1 MGSQTSRKS
10 AGTHKLDALRKTK
23 KLKQTNIVLSLLEET
38 FSIHRL
44 ALDASLP
51 EAVSECDFYSLSK
64 TAEET
69 SLVCPENI
77 AVSSE
82 KSNPDWKCLKVAG
95 PLDFKLTGILSG
107 ITDVLAGEKISIF
120 AISTFDTDYIL
131 IKREYLT
138 TAVSALERAGYQ
150 FN

>member
-1 MGSQTSRKS
+1 MEPY
-10 AGTHKLDALRKTK
+10 KL
-23 KLKQTNIVLSLLEET
+23 VLSVLEET

-44 ALDASLP
+44 APDASLP

-64 TAEET
+64 TTDEL
-69 SLVCPENI
+69 SLVCPEHL
-77 AVSSE
+77 AVKSE

-95 PLDFKLTGILSG
+95 PLDFELTGILAG
-107 ITDVLAGEKISIF
+107 ITEVLAKEKLSVF

-131 IKREYLT
+131 IKKQGLT
-138 TAVSALERAGYQ
+138 AAISALERAGYQ

>member
-1 MGSQTSRKS
+1 MEPS
-10 AGTHKLDALRKTK
+10 KL
-23 KLKQTNIVLSLLEET
+23 VLSVLEET

-44 ALDASLP
+44 APDASFP

-64 TAEET
+64 TTDEL
-69 SLVCPENI
+69 SLVCPEHL
-77 AVSSE
+77 AVKSG

-95 PLDFKLTGILSG
+95 PLDFELTGILAG
-107 ITDVLAGEKISIF
+107 ITEVLAKEKLSVF

-131 IKREYLT
+131 IKKQGLT
-138 TAVSALERAGYQ
+138 AAISALQRVGYI

>member
-1 MGSQTSRKS
+1 M
-10 AGTHKLDALRKTK
+10 
-23 KLKQTNIVLSLLEET
+23 E
-38 FSIHRL
+38 
-44 ALDASLP
+44 
-51 EAVSECDFYSLSK
+51 
-64 TAEET
+64 
-69 SLVCPENI
+69 
-77 AVSSE
+77 
-82 KSNPDWKCLKVAG
+82 G

>member
-1 MGSQTSRKS
+1 MEPY
-10 AGTHKLDALRKTK
+10 KL
-23 KLKQTNIVLSLLEET
+23 VLSVLEET

-44 ALDASLP
+44 APDASLP

-64 TAEET
+64 TTDEL
-69 SLVCPENI
+69 SLVCPEHL
-77 AVSSE
+77 AVKSE

-95 PLDFKLTGILSG
+95 PLDFELTGILPG
-107 ITDVLAGEKISIF
+107 ITEVLAKEKLSVF

-131 IKREYLT
+131 LKKQGLT
-138 TAVSALERAGYQ
+138 AAISALERVGYI

>member
-10 AGTHKLDALRKTK
+10 AGTNKLDALRKTK
-23 KLKQTNIVLSLLEET
+23 KLKQTNLVLSLLEET

-64 TAEET
+64 TAEEI

-77 AVSSE
+77 AVTSE

-95 PLDFKLTGILSG
+95 PLDFKLTGILSA
-107 ITDVLAGEKISIF
+107 ITDVLAEEKISIF

>member
-1 MGSQTSRKS
+1 MGTQTSRKS
-10 AGTHKLDALRKTK
+10 SGTHKLDALRKTK
-23 KLKQTNIVLSLLEET
+23 KLKKTNLVLSLLEET

-64 TAEET
+64 TAEEF
-69 SLVCPENI
+69 SLVCPQHLS
-77 AVSSE
+77 VTSE
-82 KSNPDWKCLKVAG
+82 KRNPDWKCLKVAG

-107 ITDVLAGEKISIF
+107 IADVLAEEKISIF
-120 AISTFDTDYIL
+120 TISTFDTDYIL

-138 TAVSALERAGYQ
+138 TAISALENAGYH

>member
-1 MGSQTSRKS
+1 METS
-10 AGTHKLDALRKTK
+10 KL
-23 KLKQTNIVLSLLEET
+23 VLSVLEET

-44 ALDASLP
+44 APDASLP

-64 TAEET
+64 TTDEL
-69 SLVCPENI
+69 SLVCPEHL
-77 AVSSE
+77 AVKSE

-95 PLDFKLTGILSG
+95 PLDFELTGILAG
-107 ITDVLAGEKISIF
+107 ITDVLAKEKLSVF

-131 IKREYLT
+131 IKKQGLT
-138 TAVSALERAGYQ
+138 AAISALERVGYI

>member
-1 MGSQTSRKS
+1 MEPY
-10 AGTHKLDALRKTK
+10 KL
-23 KLKQTNIVLSLLEET
+23 VLSVLEET

-44 ALDASLP
+44 APDASLP

-64 TAEET
+64 TTDEL
-69 SLVCPENI
+69 SLVCPEHL
-77 AVSSE
+77 AVKSE

-95 PLDFKLTGILSG
+95 PLDFELTGILAG
-107 ITDVLAGEKISIF
+107 ITDVLAKQKLSVF

-131 IKREYLT
+131 IKKQGLT
-138 TAVSALERAGYQ
+138 AAISALQRVGYI

>member
-1 MGSQTSRKS
+1 MEPS
-10 AGTHKLDALRKTK
+10 KL
-23 KLKQTNIVLSLLEET
+23 VLSVLEET

-44 ALDASLP
+44 APDASLP

-64 TAEET
+64 TTDEL
-69 SLVCPENI
+69 SLVCPEHL
-77 AVSSE
+77 AVKSE

-95 PLDFKLTGILSG
+95 PLDFELTGILAG
-107 ITDVLAGEKISIF
+107 ITDVLAKEKLSVF

-131 IKREYLT
+131 IKKQGLT
-138 TAVSALERAGYQ
+138 AAISALQRVGYL

>member
-1 MGSQTSRKS
+1 MEPY
-10 AGTHKLDALRKTK
+10 KL
-23 KLKQTNIVLSLLEET
+23 VLSVLEET

-44 ALDASLP
+44 APDASLP

-64 TAEET
+64 TTDEL
-69 SLVCPENI
+69 SLVCPEHI
-77 AVSSE
+77 AVKSE

-95 PLDFKLTGILSG
+95 PLDFELTGILAG
-107 ITDVLAGEKISIF
+107 ITDVLAKEKLSVF

-131 IKREYLT
+131 IKKQGLT
-138 TAVSALERAGYQ
+138 AAISALQRVGYI

>member
-1 MGSQTSRKS
+1 METS
-10 AGTHKLDALRKTK
+10 KL
-23 KLKQTNIVLSLLEET
+23 VLSVLEET

-44 ALDASLP
+44 APDASLP

-64 TAEET
+64 TTDEL
-69 SLVCPENI
+69 SLVCPEHL
-77 AVSSE
+77 AVKSE

-95 PLDFKLTGILSG
+95 PLDFELTGILAG
-107 ITDVLAGEKISIF
+107 ITEVLAKEKFSVF

-131 IKREYLT
+131 IKKQGLT
-138 TAVSALERAGYQ
+138 AAISALQRVGYI

>member
-1 MGSQTSRKS
+1 MEPS
-10 AGTHKLDALRKTK
+10 KL
-23 KLKQTNIVLSLLEET
+23 VLSVLEET

-44 ALDASLP
+44 APDASLP

-64 TAEET
+64 TTDEL
-69 SLVCPENI
+69 SLVCPEHI
-77 AVSSE
+77 AVKSE

-95 PLDFKLTGILSG
+95 PLDFELTGILAG
-107 ITDVLAGEKISIF
+107 ITEVLAKEKLSVF

-131 IKREYLT
+131 LKKQGLT
-138 TAVSALERAGYQ
+138 AAISALERVGYI

>member
-1 MGSQTSRKS
+1 MEPY
-10 AGTHKLDALRKTK
+10 KL
-23 KLKQTNIVLSLLEET
+23 VLSVLEET

-44 ALDASLP
+44 APDASLP

-64 TAEET
+64 TTDEL
-69 SLVCPENI
+69 SLVCPEHL
-77 AVSSE
+77 AVKSE

-95 PLDFKLTGILSG
+95 PLDFELTGILAG
-107 ITDVLAGEKISIF
+107 ITEVLAKEKFSVF

-131 IKREYLT
+131 IKKQGLT
-138 TAVSALERAGYQ
+138 AAISALQRVGYI

>member
-23 KLKQTNIVLSLLEET
+23 KLKQTNLVLSLLEET

-64 TAEET
+64 TAEEI

-77 AVSSE
+77 AVTSE
-82 KSNPDWKCLKVAG
+82 KSNPDWKCLKVEG

>member
-1 MGSQTSRKS
+1 MEPS
-10 AGTHKLDALRKTK
+10 KL
-23 KLKQTNIVLSLLEET
+23 VLSVLEET

-44 ALDASLP
+44 APDASLP

-64 TAEET
+64 TTDEL
-69 SLVCPENI
+69 SLVCPEHL
-77 AVSSE
+77 AVKSE

-95 PLDFKLTGILSG
+95 PLDFELTGILAG
-107 ITDVLAGEKISIF
+107 ITDVLAKEKLSVF

-131 IKREYLT
+131 LKKQGLT
-138 TAVSALERAGYQ
+138 AAISALERVGYI

>member
-1 MGSQTSRKS
+1 MGTQTSRKS
-10 AGTHKLDALRKTK
+10 AGTDKLDALRKTK
-23 KLKQTNIVLSLLEET
+23 KLKQTNLVLSLLEET

-64 TAEET
+64 TAEEI

-77 AVSSE
+77 AVTSE

-107 ITDVLAGEKISIF
+107 ITNVLAKKKISVF
-120 AISTFDTDYIL
+120 AISTFDTDYFL
-131 IKREYLT
+131 IKKQNLT
-138 TAVSALERAGYQ
+138 NAVSALERAGYL
-150 FN
+150 FS

>member
-1 MGSQTSRKS
+1 MEPS
-10 AGTHKLDALRKTK
+10 KL
-23 KLKQTNIVLSLLEET
+23 VLSVLEET

-44 ALDASLP
+44 APDASLP

-64 TAEET
+64 TTDEL
-69 SLVCPENI
+69 SLVCPEHL
-77 AVSSE
+77 AVKSE

-95 PLDFKLTGILSG
+95 PLDFELTGILAG
-107 ITDVLAGEKISIF
+107 ITEVLAKEKLSVF

-131 IKREYLT
+131 IKKQGLT
-138 TAVSALERAGYQ
+138 AAISALERVGYI

>member
-1 MGSQTSRKS
+1 MEPS
-10 AGTHKLDALRKTK
+10 KL
-23 KLKQTNIVLSLLEET
+23 VLSVLEET

-44 ALDASLP
+44 APDASLP

-64 TAEET
+64 TTDEL
-69 SLVCPENI
+69 SLVCPEHL
-77 AVSSE
+77 AVKSE

-95 PLDFKLTGILSG
+95 PLDFELTGILAG
-107 ITDVLAGEKISIF
+107 ITDVLAKEKLSVF

-131 IKREYLT
+131 IKKQGLT
-138 TAVSALERAGYQ
+138 AAISALQRVGYI

>member
-1 MGSQTSRKS
+1 MEPY
-10 AGTHKLDALRKTK
+10 KL
-23 KLKQTNIVLSLLEET
+23 VLSVLEET

-44 ALDASLP
+44 APDASLP

-64 TAEET
+64 TPDEL
-69 SLVCPENI
+69 SLLCPEHL
-77 AVSSE
+77 VVKSE

-95 PLDFKLTGILSG
+95 PLDFELTGILAG
-107 ITDVLAGEKISIF
+107 ITEVLAKEKLSVF

-131 IKREYLT
+131 IKKHGLT
-138 TAVSALERAGYQ
+138 AAISALERAGYQ

>member
-1 MGSQTSRKS
+1 MEPY
-10 AGTHKLDALRKTK
+10 KL
-23 KLKQTNIVLSLLEET
+23 VLSVLEET

-44 ALDASLP
+44 APDASLP

-64 TAEET
+64 TTDEL
-69 SLVCPENI
+69 SLVCPEHL
-77 AVSSE
+77 AVKSE

-95 PLDFKLTGILSG
+95 PLDFELTGILAG
-107 ITDVLAGEKISIF
+107 ITDVLAKEKLSVF

-131 IKREYLT
+131 IKKQGLT
-138 TAVSALERAGYQ
+138 AAISALQRVGYI